1 MVKGD
6 DKAIPSGVLKKSL
19 DNVLTV
25 LGLSLTNAIFEDMWK
40 SGIVFG
46 RTKSYSV
53 DQIRDYF
60 EQRLGRFAAELLMN
74 QLQKELRKR

>member
-1 MVKGD
+1 
-6 DKAIPSGVLKKSL
+6 
-19 DNVLTV
+19 
-25 LGLSLTNAIFEDMWK
+25 MWK

-60 EQRLGRFAAELLMN
+60 EQRLGRFAAELLMK